1 MSVTVAPT
9 TSPRSTAVHRQSVS
23 GWAGKE
29 NSKKGSHIWLA
40 TKCSSLDIPLP
51 RESRE
56 GCTVHGTVHGG
67 GLGVTQKRDYS
78 LPPLV
83 LPFFL
88 SLDMPKPSPALPM
101 PRRQEYCR
109 VVTAGGRMA
118 LSLDRA
124 VELYESRRY
133 ASMACG
139 RCPWPTKTHEYAPCT
154 QVEPLVGHTTHN
166 AQADEGRVEP
176 DEGQRGDLRLVK
188 QLWERCTLI
197 MNPRGLYDRITSVA
211 RAFTRMGESNGG
223 GPWWGNPPGAP
234 RS

>member
-1 MSVTVAPT
+1 MLIPRYTLAKGKSGGMHCSRHCPRRR
-9 TSPRSTAVHRQSVS
+9 SRSNPKKGLLPSPPRSS
-23 GWAGKE
+23 
-29 NSKKGSHIWLA
+29 
-40 TKCSSLDIPLP
+40 
-51 RESRE
+51 
-56 GCTVHGTVHGG
+56 
-67 GLGVTQKRDYS
+67 
-78 LPPLV
+78 
-83 LPFFL
+83 FL
-88 SLDMPKPSPALPM
+88 SFPWHAQAQPSPPHA
-101 PRRQEYCR
+101 RRQEYCR

>member
-1 MSVTVAPT
+1 
-9 TSPRSTAVHRQSVS
+9 
-23 GWAGKE
+23 
-29 NSKKGSHIWLA
+29 
-40 TKCSSLDIPLP
+40 
-51 RESRE
+51 
-56 GCTVHGTVHGG
+56 
-67 GLGVTQKRDYS
+67 
-78 LPPLV
+78 
-83 LPFFL
+83 
-88 SLDMPKPSPALPM
+88 
-101 PRRQEYCR
+101 
-109 VVTAGGRMA
+109 MA

-139 RCPWPTKTHEYAPCT
+139 RCPWPTKTHEYAPCTQVESLVGHITHAPCT

>member
-1 MSVTVAPT
+1 
-9 TSPRSTAVHRQSVS
+9 
-23 GWAGKE
+23 
-29 NSKKGSHIWLA
+29 
-40 TKCSSLDIPLP
+40 
-51 RESRE
+51 
-56 GCTVHGTVHGG
+56 
-67 GLGVTQKRDYS
+67 
-78 LPPLV
+78 
-83 LPFFL
+83 
-88 SLDMPKPSPALPM
+88 
-101 PRRQEYCR
+101 
-109 VVTAGGRMA
+109 MA

-133 ASMACG
+133 ASMACD

-211 RAFTRMGESNGG
+211 RAFTRTIVWGRVTVVAPGG
-223 GPWWGNPPGAP
+223 ATHQGHHGRETVPDAL
-234 RS
+234 